1 LPRRISGNCAK
12 HQRQLTVAIK
22 RARHIALLPYT
33 RINMMK
39 NKSSL
44 HLEFAGCFFVC
55 FCLLYSFFCAR
66 KRLILRPA
74 LLLYLSNTARQG
86 ALLSAYAS
94 VHLEKSAK
102 LFIYNE
108 KSVVTNIQL
117 RAENAEPG
125 RTSLKKAAG
134 WVSACKAG

>member
-1 LPRRISGNCAK
+1 
-12 HQRQLTVAIK
+12 
-22 RARHIALLPYT
+22 
-33 RINMMK
+33 MMK
-39 NKSSL
+39 NKAACIWSL
-44 HLEFAGCFFVC
+44 RAV
-55 FCLLYSFFCAR
+55 FCLLLLALFFFCAR
-66 KRLILRPA
+66 EAFNSPPSIIIILIQYSQTR
-74 LLLYLSNTARQG
+74 
-86 ALLSAYAS
+86 SAIIPPMLPYI
-94 VHLEKSAK
+94 LEKSAK

>member
-1 LPRRISGNCAK
+1 
-12 HQRQLTVAIK
+12 
-22 RARHIALLPYT
+22 
-33 RINMMK
+33 MMK

-55 FCLLYSFFCAR
+55 FCLLYSFFAR
-66 KRLILRPA
+66 GKRLILRPA

-86 ALLSAYAS
+86 ALLSRYAS
-94 VHLEKSAK
+94 VHFGKVRK
-102 LFIYNE
+102 VVIYNE

-125 RTSLKKAAG
+125 RTSFKESRG

>member
-1 LPRRISGNCAK
+1 
-12 HQRQLTVAIK
+12 
-22 RARHIALLPYT
+22 
-33 RINMMK
+33 MMK

-66 KRLILRPA
+66 EAFNSPPSIIIILIQYSQTR
-74 LLLYLSNTARQG
+74 
-86 ALLSAYAS
+86 SAIIPPMLPYI
-94 VHLEKSAK
+94 LEKSAK

-125 RTSLKKAAG
+125 RTSFKESRRLG
-134 WVSACKAG
+134 VSM